1 MNKQIKVLAVGAI
14 FLVIGL
20 LIFSNWGNPES
31 KLEKTIVEEV
41 KTQDFASILG
51 TTWINNSDDPTSSE
65 ISFDIDGLKDTK
77 GFFKDFDIVFKVSD
91 NDPKQAKIK
100 VSINVNSI
108 NTDNDIRDEELM
120 GSDFFNT
127 EKYPLIEFYSKG
139 IKKIDDK
146 YTSKG
151 MINMM
156 GESKDLAFTFEHKGI
171 TNNNKGVKVAI
182 FEGTFEI
189 DRTNFGM
196 EHVVSVGDNV
206 IINFYCELIEDTK

>member
-151 MINMM
+151 IINMM

>member
-1 MNKQIKVLAVGAI
+1 MNNQIKVLVLGSI

-31 KLEKTIVEEV
+31 ELEKTNVEEV

-51 TTWINNSDDPTSSE
+51 TTWVNNSADPTSSE
-65 ISFDIDGLKDTK
+65 ISFDIEGLKDTK

-91 NDPKQAKIK
+91 NNPEQAKIK
-100 VSINVNSI
+100 VSINVKSI
-108 NTDNDIRDEELM
+108 NTDNDIRDEELI

-127 EKYPLIEFYSKG
+127 DKYPLIEFYSKG
-139 IKKIDDK
+139 IKKIEDK
-146 YTSKG
+146 YSTKG
-151 MINMM
+151 IINMM
-156 GESKDLAFTFEHKGI
+156 GESKDLAFSFEHKGI
-171 TNNNKGVKVAI
+171 TNNSSGIKVAI

-196 EHVVSVGDNV
+196 EHVVSVGDDV
-206 IINFYCELIEDTK
+206 AINFYCELIEERK

>member
-1 MNKQIKVLAVGAI
+1 MNNQKKVLVVGVI

-31 KLEKTIVEEV
+31 ELEKTNVEDV

-51 TTWINNSDDPTSSE
+51 TTWINNSADPTSSE
-65 ISFDIDGLKDTK
+65 ISFNIEGLKDTK

-91 NDPKQAKIK
+91 NDPEQAKIK
-100 VSINVNSI
+100 VSINVKSI
-108 NTDNDIRDEELM
+108 NTDNDIRDEELI

-127 EKYPLIEFYSKG
+127 DKYSLIEFYSKG

-146 YTSKG
+146 YSTKG
-151 MINMM
+151 IINMM
-156 GESKDLAFTFEHKGI
+156 GESKDLAFLFEHKGI
-171 TNNNKGVKVAI
+171 TNNNNGLRVAI
-182 FEGTFEI
+182 FEGTFVI

-196 EHVVSVGDNV
+196 EHVVSVGDEV
-206 IINFYCELIEDTK
+206 AINFYCELIEDRK

>member
-1 MNKQIKVLAVGAI
+1 MNNQIKVLVVGAV

-31 KLEKTIVEEV
+31 ELEKTNVEEV

-51 TTWINNSDDPTSSE
+51 TTWINNSADPTSSE
-65 ISFDIDGLKDTK
+65 ISFDIEGLKDTK

-91 NDPKQAKIK
+91 NDPEQAKIK
-100 VSINVNSI
+100 VSINVKSI
-108 NTDNDIRDEELM
+108 NTDNDIRDEELI

-127 EKYPLIEFYSKG
+127 DKYPLIEFYSKG
-139 IKKIDDK
+139 IKKIEDK
-146 YTSKG
+146 YSTKG
-151 MINMM
+151 IINMM
-156 GESKDLAFTFEHKGI
+156 GESKDLAFSFEHKGI
-171 TNNNKGVKVAI
+171 TNNSSGFKVAI

-196 EHVVSVGDNV
+196 EHVVSVGDDV
-206 IINFYCELIEDTK
+206 AINFYCELIEDRK

>member
-1 MNKQIKVLAVGAI
+1 MNNQIKVLVVGAI

-31 KLEKTIVEEV
+31 ELEKTNVEDV

-51 TTWINNSDDPTSSE
+51 TTWINNSADPTSSE
-65 ISFDIDGLKDTK
+65 ISFDIEGLKDTK

-91 NDPKQAKIK
+91 NDPEQAKIK
-100 VSINVNSI
+100 VSINVKSI
-108 NTDNDIRDEELM
+108 NTDNDIRDEELI

-127 EKYPLIEFYSKG
+127 DKYPLIEFYSKG
-139 IKKIDDK
+139 IKKIEDK
-146 YTSKG
+146 YSTKG
-151 MINMM
+151 IVNMM
-156 GESKDLAFTFEHKGI
+156 GESKDLAFSFEHKGI
-171 TNNNKGVKVAI
+171 TNNSSGFKVAI

-196 EHVVSVGDNV
+196 EHVVSVGDDV
-206 IINFYCELIEDTK
+206 AINFYCELIEDRK

>member
-1 MNKQIKVLAVGAI
+1 MNNQIKVLVLGAI

-31 KLEKTIVEEV
+31 ELEKTNVEEV

-51 TTWINNSDDPTSSE
+51 TTWINNSADPTSSE
-65 ISFDIDGLKDTK
+65 ISFDIEGLKDTK

-91 NDPKQAKIK
+91 NDPEQAKIK
-100 VSINVNSI
+100 VSINVKSI
-108 NTDNDIRDEELM
+108 NTDNDIRDEELI

-127 EKYPLIEFYSKG
+127 DKFPLIEFYSKG
-139 IKKIDDK
+139 IKKIEDK
-146 YTSKG
+146 YSTKG
-151 MINMM
+151 IINMM
-156 GESKDLAFTFEHKGI
+156 GESKDLAFSFEHKGI
-171 TNNNKGVKVAI
+171 TNNSSGFKVAI

-196 EHVVSVGDNV
+196 EHVVSVGDDV
-206 IINFYCELIEDTK
+206 AINFYCELIEDRK

>member
-1 MNKQIKVLAVGAI
+1 MNNQIKVLVVGAI

-31 KLEKTIVEEV
+31 ELEKTNVEEV

-51 TTWINNSDDPTSSE
+51 TTWINNSADPTSSE
-65 ISFDIDGLKDTK
+65 ISFDIEGLKDTK

-91 NDPKQAKIK
+91 NDPEQAKIK
-100 VSINVNSI
+100 VSINVKSI
-108 NTDNDIRDEELM
+108 NTDNDIRDEELI

-127 EKYPLIEFYSKG
+127 DKYPLIEFYSKG
-139 IKKIDDK
+139 IKKIEDS
-146 YTSKG
+146 YSTKG
-151 MINMM
+151 IINMM
-156 GESKDLAFTFEHKGI
+156 GESKDLAFSFEHKGI
-171 TNNNKGVKVAI
+171 TNNSSGFKVAI

-196 EHVVSVGDNV
+196 DHVVSVGDDV
-206 IINFYCELIEDTK
+206 AINFYCELVEDRK